1 MMITGKARIAGV
13 MGWPVEHSRSPQLHN
28 FWLHQYGI
36 DGAYV
41 PLAVTPEDFPAAVR
55 ALAGLRFAGV
65 NITVPHK
72 EAALAVVDEADPEA
86 WRIGAVNTIVIDA
99 GGRLVGSNTDGFG
112 FMENLR
118 AGAPG
123 WSAEDGPAVVLGA
136 GGAARAIAAALQQA
150 GAPEIRIV
158 NRTAA
163 RGGELAQALGAPLVT
178 APWERRDAA
187 LDGAALVVNATTL
200 GMSGNPPLDISL
212 DAVSRD
218 AVVTDIVYVPLRT
231 GLLAAAEG
239 RGLCAV
245 DGFGML
251 LHQARPA
258 FAAWFGHQPEVNDA
272 LRAHVLTGLE

>member
-13 MGWPVEHSRSPQLHN
+13 MGWPVDHSRSPQLHN
-28 FWLHQYGI
+28 FWLDQYGI
-36 DGAYV
+36 DGVYV

-72 EAALAVVDEADPEA
+72 EAALAVVDEADPDA
-86 WRIGAVNTIVIDA
+86 RRTGAVNTIVIDA
-99 GGRLVGSNTDGFG
+99 EGRLVGSNTDGFG

-123 WSAEDGPAVVLGA
+123 WSAAEGPAVVLGA
-136 GGAARAIAAALQQA
+136 GGAARAIAAALQRA

-163 RGGELAQALGAPLVT
+163 RASELAQDLGAPLIT
-178 APWERRDAA
+178 APWEQRDAA

-212 DAVSRD
+212 DAVNRD

-231 GLLAAAEG
+231 GLLATAEG
-239 RGLCAV
+239 HGLRVV
-245 DGFGML
+245 DGIGML

-258 FAAWFGHQPEVNDA
+258 FAAWFGHKPEVSDA
-272 LRAHVLTGLE
+272 LRTHVLTGLE

>member
-13 MGWPVEHSRSPQLHN
+13 MGWPVDHSRSPQLHN

-36 DGAYV
+36 DGAYI
-41 PLAVTPEDFPAAVR
+41 PLAVTPEDFPTAVH

-72 EAALAVVDEADPEA
+72 EAALAVVDEAEPNA
-86 WRIGAVNTIVIDA
+86 RRIGAVNTIVIDA
-99 GGRLVGSNTDGFG
+99 EGRLVGSNTDGFG

-163 RGGELAQALGAPLVT
+163 RARELARDLGAPLIT
-178 APWERRDAA
+178 APWEQRAAA

-212 DAVSRD
+212 DAVNRD

-231 GLLAAAEG
+231 GLLAAARG
-239 RGLCAV
+239 RGLRAV
-245 DGFGML
+245 DGIGML

-272 LRAHVLTGLE
+272 LRAHVLNGLE